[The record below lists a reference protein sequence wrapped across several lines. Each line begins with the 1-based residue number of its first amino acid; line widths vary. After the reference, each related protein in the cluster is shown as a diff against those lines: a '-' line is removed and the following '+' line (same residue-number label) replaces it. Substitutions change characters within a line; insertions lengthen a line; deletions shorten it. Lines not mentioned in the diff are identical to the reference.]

1 MAEKFTWIKTYE
13 AMADKVYEYRN
24 RRDEFLE
31 LFRDIF
37 CPDGSDGKVKF
48 PPNGGNATSYL
59 AVDPFTF
66 FATFNRGRY
75 SEGNN
80 KSRSETIERVIERL
94 GIEAMVPTDYDGVP
108 LSFSMRTWF
117 FDGDPQVIEDGDV
130 DRLWDLF
137 VAAVNYADRPDEV
150 TRSAFVRA
158 FDAARVQK
166 QVKWNITYALFWVR
180 PYIYLGLDSVNR
192 DYLDRNYGIKLTKQ
206 PDAQAYLEII
216 GRALEATGVDIP
228 TLSDNAFVSEGWW
241 PAREVYEPGLSA
253 EDWLG
258 LLADKDTISQNCLA
272 VFARMMDNGG
282 RGSCTA
288 LAERYGEN
296 KNFYNANISTTAEK
310 VAKKMKCKLPP
321 SRDSGN
327 TRWWPIICVGKYVGG
342 GKTRQYEYRL
352 RPELQEGLKRYDLSS
367 VRLYTKGS
375 DATTFDGKKLDELIK
390 AYKADHHRFRG
401 STAPNGDQEAYKWE
415 RVLNFKKNWNID
427 AENFEETFRL
437 ALRPAS
443 VGQGAILGNGWE
455 YPYPRL
461 QKCIAENPEAVR
473 SAFRSLFDP
482 MNDIRQAYES
492 FDHAMGEILDEYNDN
507 TEDTIDSMDQKPSA
521 VSVYLAFKYPERYY
535 IYKPSIAD
543 DFSKFVGA
551 KLSSNSVEK
560 FYDFE
565 ALCDA
570 VLPTVLYDKELL
582 QLNDSVLSDE
592 LRTVDPAHHML
603 VQDITYYC
611 SRYMNKWAEPDPA
624 VEVGDTT
631 SENREAPVY
640 PKNMIL
646 YGPPGTGKTF
656 KTRAYAVAICDRR
669 DVEEVIREMGDQ
681 EGRDAVYQRYQEL
694 LDKGRVAFTTFHQ
707 SYSYEDFIEGIRPD
721 FDDDSGTL
729 RYKLSEGVFRKFCSA
744 AESVVSAAASSN
756 GVPRFESNPSPR
768 VWKMGLTTH
777 EVQDLYDRCRK
788 DGCLR
793 MGWDNVSAGEVEI
806 STDITE
812 ANRKAI
818 SAFQEEMQPGD
829 FVVSPGGASDEYGVA
844 VVTGEFE
851 WRNDLK
857 AAKRYRTAKW
867 VGDIDKARLRKMNG
881 GKGLTL
887 QTVYELGRI
896 SASQLIEE
904 LGLVTEAEVKKQ
916 ERVPYVFIIDEINRA
931 NVSKVFGELITLIE
945 DSKRKG
951 ELEEARVTLPYSGKD
966 FSVPANVYIIG
977 TMNTADRSI
986 ALMDTAL
993 RRRFDFVE
1001 AMPEP
1006 GLFQDLDVEGV
1017 DVARMLATMNK
1028 RIELLYDREHTI
1040 GHAYFMA
1047 LKDSPTIETLTRIFS
1062 RRIVPLLQE
1071 YFYDDYGKIAS
1082 VLGAAARDFIGMGD
1096 DGGAFWTQD
1105 ERTYGGLR
1113 SYRLRETPSDPAAFI
1128 RIYTDGSDE

>member
-1 MAEKFTWIKTYE
+1 MAVKFSWIETYE
-13 AMADKVYEYRN
+13 AIADRVYEYRN
-24 RRDEFLE
+24 RRGEFLE
-31 LFRDIF
+31 LFCDIF
-37 CPDGSDGKVKF
+37 SPDGSDGKVKF
-48 PPNGGNATSYL
+48 PPNGSGVSSYL

-80 KSRSETIERVIERL
+80 KSRSETIKRVIERL
-94 GIEAMVPTDYDGVP
+94 GLDVAVPTDYDGVP

-117 FDGDPQVIEDGDV
+117 FDGDSQVIEDGDV

-137 VAAVNYADRPDEV
+137 VAAIDYADRPDEASR
-150 TRSAFVRA
+150 TTFIRT

-180 PYIYLGLDSVNR
+180 PHSYLGLDSVNR
-192 DYLDRNYGIKLTKQ
+192 DYLDRNYGIKLTRQ
-206 PDAQAYLEII
+206 PDAQEYLEIT
-216 GRALEATGVDIP
+216 GRALEATGVDVP
-228 TLSDNAFVSEGWW
+228 TLSDNAFISEGWW
-241 PAREVYEPGLSA
+241 PAREVYEPSLS
-253 EDWLG
+253 EDDWLG
-258 LLADKDTISQNCLA
+258 LLADRNVISQNCLV

-296 KNFYNANISTTAEK
+296 KNFYNSNISAAAEK
-310 VAKKMKCKLPP
+310 VANKTKCKLPP
-321 SRDSGN
+321 LRDSGN
-327 TRWWPIICVGKYVGG
+327 TRWWPIVCVGKYVGG
-342 GKTRQYEYRL
+342 GKTKQYEYRL
-352 RPELQEGLKRYDLSS
+352 RPELQEALKRYDLSS
-367 VRLYTKGS
+367 VRLYTKES
-375 DATTFDGKKLDELIK
+375 NAATFDRKKLGELIK
-390 AYKADHHRFRG
+390 AYKADYRRFRG
-401 STAPNGDQEAYKWE
+401 STAPNGDQEVYKWE
-415 RVLNFKKNWNID
+415 RVRNFKKNWNID
-427 AENFEETFRL
+427 AEDFEETFRL
-437 ALRPAS
+437 SLRPAS

-473 SAFRSLFDP
+473 AAFKSLFDP
-482 MNDIRQAYES
+482 MSDVRQAYES

-521 VSVYLAFKYPERYY
+521 VSVYLAFKYPEKYY
-535 IYKPSIAD
+535 IYKPSVAD
-543 DFSKFVGA
+543 DFSKFVDA
-551 KLSSNSVEK
+551 KLSSNPVER

-570 VLPTVLYDKELL
+570 VLPTVLADKDLV
-582 QLNDSVLSDE
+582 QLNDSVLTDE
-592 LRTVDPAHHML
+592 LKEVDPAHHML

-611 SRYMNKWAEPDPA
+611 SRYMDKWEEAAPDIVTNELPPD
-624 VEVGDTT
+624 EG
-631 SENREAPVY
+631 EAPEY

-656 KTRAYAVAICDRR
+656 KTRAYAVAICDGR
-669 DVEEVIREMGDQ
+669 DVEQVIREMGDQ
-681 EGRDAVYQRYQEL
+681 EGRDAVYQRYQVL
-694 LDKGRVAFTTFHQ
+694 LNEGRVAFTTFHQ

-729 RYKLSEGVFRKFCSA
+729 RYKLSEGVFRKFCST
-744 AESVVSAAASSN
+744 AESVVSAAASTN

-793 MGWDNVSAGEVEI
+793 MGWDNVPAGEVEI

-1017 DVARMLATMNK
+1017 DVARMLVTMNK

-1047 LKDSPTIETLTRIFS
+1047 LKDSPTVETLSRIFS

-1113 SYRLRETPSDPAAFI
+1113 TYHLMKTPSDPAAFMH
-1128 RIYTDGSDE
+1128 IYTDGSDE